1 MSSYLKSQES
11 VELQSLKDSGES
23 VQKRLGSNIDISYQF
38 TNRLVTTIAYVC
50 VDKNSIIIRISYL
63 CWRLI
68 SDSLRTEI
76 MSHEICHAVDYYR
89 TGNLNH
95 GRSWKE
101 LFSSLGYT
109 PKTEYELNLPSKVL
123 VFCDCCVD
131 SVRLSSV
138 FSICKKCSSPLRLD
152 PPPLS

>member
-23 VQKRLGSNIDISYQF
+23 VQKRLGSNINIIYQF
-38 TNRLVTTIAYVC
+38 TNRLFRTIAYVC
-50 VDKNSIIIRISYL
+50 VDKNSIIIRMSYL

-68 SDSLRTEI
+68 SDSLRIEI
-76 MSHEICHAVDYYR
+76 MSHEICHAVDYHNS
-89 TGNLNH
+89 GNLNH
-95 GRSWKE
+95 GRSWKK
-101 LFSSLGYT
+101 LFSSLGYI

-131 SVRLSSV
+131 SVSLDLV
-138 FSICKKCSSPLRLD
+138 FKACKKCKSPLRLD
-152 PPPLS
+152 P